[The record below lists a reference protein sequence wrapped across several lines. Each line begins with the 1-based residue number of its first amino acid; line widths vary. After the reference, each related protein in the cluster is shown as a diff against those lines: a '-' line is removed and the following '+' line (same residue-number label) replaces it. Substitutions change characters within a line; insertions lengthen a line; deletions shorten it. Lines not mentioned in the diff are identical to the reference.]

1 MKSLAHSRWECKNPG
16 VCLPKSRRTASYGEL
31 RQLLGEVFHDLA
43 RQKECRIIE
52 GHWIAIVGQIAE
64 TDNLSLATT
73 ADAYARVGLAVA
85 DAFIACWNTKYHY
98 NLLRPVTYIRKLF
111 DPTWSSFIGTPAFP
125 EYTSG
130 HSVQSGAAA
139 TVLTDLL
146 GEKAF
151 TDTTHVDHGLVPTL
165 APRSFTSFPEAAD
178 EAALSRLYGG
188 IHFRPAI
195 ELGVQ
200 QGVCVGR
207 TIIDRI
213 KFKK

>member
-1 MKSLAHSRWECKNPG
+1 MALGRLAP
-16 VCLPKSRRTASYGEL
+16 
-31 RQLLGEVFHDLA
+31 LL
-43 RQKECRIIE
+43 
-52 GHWIAIVGQIAE
+52 GHWIAIVGHIAE
-64 TDNLSLATT
+64 TINRLSPLWRG
-73 ADAYARVGLAVA
+73 YVRVGHCGRRRFHCLLAHEVPLQSA
-85 DAFIACWNTKYHY
+85 S
-98 NLLRPVTYIRKLF
+98 RPVTYIRNLI
-111 DPTWSSFIGTPAFP
+111 DPAWSSFIGTPSFP

-139 TVLTDLL
+139 TVLTDLF

-151 TDTTHVDHGLVPTL
+151 TDTTHVDHGLVPTF
-165 APRSFTSFPEAAD
+165 APRSFTSFLEAAD
-178 EAALSRLYGG
+178 EAAISRLYGG

-200 QGVCVGR
+200 QGVRVGQ